1 MTRNL
6 FTKKNVDFY
15 SNPFFIPNFQIMRVV
30 FSPFLLIFFLGNA
43 WAQDPDTL
51 LASDIPQPPPPTSE
65 YVLLSS
71 DGGSS
76 ALQSGGAFLL
86 AQANQQ
92 KPQKPNSLTDQTPAK
107 FGNSWDSNELW
118 DCVADKTNNGGA
130 APAASPASPQQQPKA
145 RRRRRARRWE
155 NEKRDQQPDTCPT
168 GPTYIQPK
176 INPYLIKNPALPV
189 NPTKPERFGIPVF
202 PGSNAVKGDNPTCL
216 QKTLGWLPLGICDSG
231 VASDRY
237 ESVFD
242 VFGVA
247 ASLDGQATTGLDNC
261 VLGASFF
268 LSFQLQPQSP
278 SQKKTRKKKS

>member
-1 MTRNL
+1 
-6 FTKKNVDFY
+6 
-15 SNPFFIPNFQIMRVV
+15 MRVF

-51 LASDIPQPPPPTSE
+51 LASDIPQPPPPPTSE
-65 YVLLSS
+65 YILLS

-76 ALQSGGAFLL
+76 ALQSGGGAFLL

-92 KPQKPNSLTDQTPAK
+92 KPKQPTSLTDQSPAK

-118 DCVADKTNNGGA
+118 DCVEDKTNNGRA

-247 ASLDGQATTGLDNC
+247 ASLDRQPTTGLDNC

-278 SQKKTRKKKS
+278 SQKKKRFKKKR